1 MTSVIRRLR
10 GWWSR
15 DALERAEEESVAHVS
30 SAERALAEEEYE
42 GRKDD
47 LAAAD
52 NLIGAH
58 VDWERDS
65 EPPRPYRSN

>member
-1 MTSVIRRLR
+1 MTSLIQRFR
-10 GWWSR
+10 GWWNR
-15 DALERAEEESVAHVS
+15 DALQRAEEESVAHMS

-52 NLIGAH
+52 NLTGGP

-65 EPPRPYRSN
+65 EPLR